1 MSLSTHPQSDTDNG
15 FSLAP
20 GHILTGPAVYIEGGS
35 VEPEAERTYSLD
47 QALGMRQIPM
57 ENHEFVRRFC
67 VALGIDRFEITGSY
81 IKGLRPNGGPA
92 LNICSGYTNGF
103 LSQREVAEATGAIDS
118 VWPSQRGKDQWG
130 VTHPVYG
137 HESAG
142 GARGKSEAELVICE
156 SCYLSLP
163 TSGVCDNCD
172 EG

>member
-1 MSLSTHPQSDTDNG
+1 MSVSTHPQSDTDSG
-15 FSLAP
+15 FSSAP
-20 GHILTGPAVYIEGGS
+20 GHILAGAAVDIEGGGVGS
-35 VEPEAERTYSLD
+35 DAGRTYSLD
-47 QALGMRQIPM
+47 QALGIRQIPM
-57 ENHEFVRRFC
+57 ENHDFIRRFC

-81 IKGLRPNGGPA
+81 IKGIRPNGGPA

-103 LSQREVAEATGAIDS
+103 LSQQEVAEATGAFDA

-137 HESAG
+137 HESVG

-172 EG
+172 AV